1 MEGFVAVKRI
11 NIFLALFLAFGGN
24 ERVVTAQPTGGLENL
39 VEPGMP
45 ELIAGG
51 LINAEGPLW
60 HPDGFLL
67 FSEISGNTI
76 FKWTPDGGVET
87 FRSPSGHSN
96 GLTFDRQGR
105 LIACEHSNSR
115 TSDLAHGQVSR
126 TERNGTITTL
136 AYEYEGT
143 RLNSPNDVVV
153 RSDGSIYFTD
163 PPYGLDARYGISG
176 TQELAF
182 QGVYRLWPDGKTLEL
197 LVDDIYRPNGLAFSP
212 DEQVLYV
219 SNTEERAFS
228 FGEVLGFDVQ
238 SDGSLSNRRVLIAA
252 ATPGSP
258 SGGFPDG
265 IKVDVDGNLYVADNV
280 AVRVYDQAGQ
290 HLGDIAV
297 PEIPRNCAFG
307 GFDSRSLFITTIA
320 SVYRVQTKI
329 QGIPAL
335 ADSDHRTAVSP
346 QAKTWGMIKR
356 ER

>member
-1 MEGFVAVKRI
+1 MKRI
-11 NIFLALFLAFGGN
+11 SVFLTLFLAFDGN
-24 ERVVTAQPTGGLENL
+24 ERAVIAQPTSGLENI

-76 FKWTPDGGVET
+76 FKWTSDRGVET

-105 LIACEHSNSR
+105 LIVCEHSNSR

-126 TERNGTITTL
+126 TERDGTITTL
-136 AYEYEGT
+136 AYEYEGN

-163 PPYGLDARYGISG
+163 PPFGLDPRYGISG
-176 TQELAF
+176 AQELAF
-182 QGVYRLWPDGKTLEL
+182 QGVHRLWPDGKTLEL
-197 LVDDIYRPNGLAFSP
+197 LADDIYRPNGLAFSP

-219 SNTEERAFS
+219 SNTHERAFS
-228 FGEVLGFDVQ
+228 FGEVLAFDVQ
-238 SDGSLSNRRVLIAA
+238 SDGSLSNRRVFIAA
-252 ATPGSP
+252 AARSSP
-258 SGGFPDG
+258 LGGFPDG
-265 IKVDVDGNLYVADNV
+265 IKVDIDGNLYVADNV
-280 AVRVYDQAGQ
+280 FVRVYDRTGQ
-290 HLGDIAV
+290 HLGDIVV
-297 PEIPRNCAFG
+297 PEMPRNCAFG
-307 GFDSRSLFITTIA
+307 GFDSRSLFITTIS

-335 ADSDHRTAVSP
+335 VDSDHRTVVSP
-346 QAKTWGMIKR
+346 QTKTWGMIKQGK
-356 ER
+356 